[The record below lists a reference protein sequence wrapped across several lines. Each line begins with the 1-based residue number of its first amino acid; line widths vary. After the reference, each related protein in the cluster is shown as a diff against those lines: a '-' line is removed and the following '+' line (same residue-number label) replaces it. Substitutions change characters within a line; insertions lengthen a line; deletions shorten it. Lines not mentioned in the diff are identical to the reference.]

1 MDLKTLK
8 LLVRQGEGLQLEFK
22 LKSNHPD
29 KIMKEVVAFA
39 NSEGGL
45 LILGVADNKELKGL
59 KYADEDEYII
69 TKNIE
74 KYIFPPI
81 DYNLERIRL
90 ENEKEV
96 LIYEILESNKKP
108 HYLDFSGLL
117 EERKFYVRN
126 ADKSIQASKEV
137 REILKGLSK
146 PKGYKFTY
154 GEKENRLFKYLDLN
168 ETITVSKFAKIAEIN
183 KKVASRTLV
192 LLVLTNVLRFEAN
205 ETEDIFVINNESR
218 MKN

>member
-8 LLVRQGEGLQLEFK
+8 LLVRQGEGQQLEFK

-29 KIMKEVVAFA
+29 KIMKEIVAFA
-39 NSEGGL
+39 NSDGGL
-45 LILGVADNKELKGL
+45 LILGVADNKELIGL

-81 DYNLERIRL
+81 AYNLERIRL

-96 LIYEILESNKKP
+96 LIYKILESNIKP
-108 HYLDFSGLL
+108 HYLDLTGIA
-117 EERKFYVRN
+117 EERKVYVRN

-137 REILKGLSK
+137 REILKGQNK
-146 PKGYKFTY
+146 PKGYKFAY
-154 GEKENRLFKYLDLN
+154 GEKENKLLKYLDLN
-168 ETITVSKFAKIAEIN
+168 EKITVSKFAEIAEIN
-183 KKVASRTLV
+183 KKVASRTLI
-192 LLVLTNVLRFEAN
+192 LLVLTNVLKAEPREI
-205 ETEDIFVINNESR
+205 EDVFVINNEPR
-218 MKN
+218 MKI